1 MFGVCEQCRGCFE
14 TCEGAMLYM
23 EETSS
28 PADYIT
34 FCSGIGIADMAQ
46 CEDDVYGSGAGSG
59 SMSSGGSAYG
69 SGSGAGG
76 GSEMSQGG
84 SAYGSGSGAGGGS
97 MSSTAS
103 GAGSGSGGI
112 AGDSASGSALDSASE
127 GVTAEYGSGNGSGA
141 GSMSSSTGT
150 ASGSA
155 DASGAG
161 SMSSSTATASGS
173 GDASRVAEIE
183 GCDCG
188 TAELEPAFAAF
199 FCENGKSMYCDLECV
214 DGSDPD
220 DALFPSMGGL
230 WCQPEG
236 WEGCRICKFDC
247 TDYEGDACVPCPSG
261 LKDWC

>member
-1 MFGVCEQCRGCFE
+1 
-14 TCEGAMLYM
+14 M

-34 FCSGIGIADMAQ
+34 FCSGVGITDMAQ
-46 CEDDVYGSGAGSG
+46 CEDDVYGMGAGSG

-76 GSEMSQGG
+76 GSELSQGG
-84 SAYGSGSGAGGGS
+84 SAYGYGSGAGGGS

-112 AGDSASGSALDSASE
+112 AGDTASGSALDSASE
-127 GVTAEYGSGNGSGA
+127 GVTAEYGSGNG
-141 GSMSSSTGT
+141 
-150 ASGSA
+150 
-155 DASGAG
+155 SGAG

-188 TAELEPAFAAF
+188 TAELEPAFAAY
-199 FCENGKSMYCDLECV
+199 FCENGKSMYCDLECM
-214 DGSDPD
+214 DGSDPY

-236 WEGCRICKFDC
+236 WEGCRMCKFDC
-247 TDYEGDACVPCPSG
+247 TDYEGDGCVPCPSG